1 LVRLPLSRLDR
12 AIEALSP
19 AWGARRLRERLRIEA
34 ARAYEGGGVGRMTD
48 GWWTTSSDATS
59 EVLSGGR
66 RLRDRA
72 RDLVRN
78 NPWACSALQ
87 TWRSTAG
94 PIVARTLAPDVAAPG
109 ASRLAGG
116 VADRIDTLW
125 TAWCERAG
133 AEDGTDFGDLQGQ
146 VIGELVEAGECLIR
160 RVDRRLADGLPVPLQ
175 VQVLEPDY
183 LDDTRDRP
191 LDDGGVILGGIEFGP
206 PLGGPPQRRAYWLWR
221 EHPGAVRVFTRLQGE
236 SVRVPADEIAHVYE
250 QTRAGQVRG
259 ASWFAPALLKFRDL
273 ADYELFELARK
284 KAEACLSVWV
294 SDTGDAGTMGAPR
307 YDPAVRNVEDLQPAM
322 VRYLPPGKQPHFQA
336 PAPNSDYVQY
346 MRHQAHDCA
355 AALGLT
361 YELMTGDMSQVN
373 FSSARMGWLAFQRRV
388 SFVQNTVLVPRGL
401 RPVREWFLAAGRA
414 AGTVPD
420 VPVETRW
427 TPPRWPSVQPVE
439 DATAALIEARSG
451 QTTLPEQIARRGLDP
466 LDVLDELQKWN
477 AEVDERGIV
486 LDSDPRQTDRKG
498 TVQKPQPDG
507 PPVRGLDFAFE
518 ALGLANGHEK
528 GPPS

>member
-1 LVRLPLSRLDR
+1 
-12 AIEALSP
+12 
-19 AWGARRLRERLRIEA
+19 
-34 ARAYEGGGVGRMTD
+34 MTD

-307 YDPAVRNVEDLQPAM
+307 YDPAGRNVEDLQPAM

-346 MRHQAHDCA
+346 MRHPAHDCA